1 MRLMPKTNIKS
12 VKKTATNNVVKI
24 PKKKNISLDLK
35 GDGTYQTSIEY
46 YKSRDLERW
55 LTIDDCLL
63 ITPILLK
70 KRTWES
76 WRSKNIDDDTLQL
89 GPQYKI
95 FGLRVYKIKVIWLCR
110 FIKGL
115 NWEQEPQSTA
125 SNNISQQRSASS
137 NI

>member
-1 MRLMPKTNIKS
+1 MPKTNIKS

-24 PKKKNISLDLK
+24 PKKKNNITLDK
-35 GDGTYQTSIEY
+35 KDGVLITALDH
-46 YKSRDLERW
+46 YKNRNLERW

-63 ITPILLK
+63 IEPSLLK

-76 WRSKNIDDDTLQL
+76 WRSYNKESGEQI

-95 FGLRVYKIKVIWLCR
+95 FGIKVYKIKVIWLCR
-110 FIKGL
+110 YVKGL
-115 NWEQEPQSTA
+115 NWEQQPQQTA
-125 SNNISQQRSASS
+125 SDNISQQRSASN

>member
-1 MRLMPKTNIKS
+1 MPKTNIKS

-24 PKKKNISLDLK
+24 PKKKNNITLDK
-35 GDGTYQTSIEY
+35 KDGVLITALDH
-46 YKSRDLERW
+46 YKNRNLERW

-63 ITPILLK
+63 IEPNLLK

-76 WRSKNIDDDTLQL
+76 WRSKNIDNDTLQL

-110 FIKGL
+110 YIKGL

>member
-1 MRLMPKTNIKS
+1 MPKTKIKS

-24 PKKKNISLDLK
+24 PKKKNISLDIK
-35 GDGTYQTSIEY
+35 TDGTWQTSIDY
-46 YKSRDLERW
+46 YKSKDLERW

-63 ITPILLK
+63 IEPNLLK

-76 WRSKNIDDDTLQL
+76 WRSKNIDNDRLQL